1 MAFDF
6 LGFRFEPLARDHVG
20 RLGPIL
26 ERHPQPLSG
35 FTFATLAAW
44 DSVFHYGWAQPTP
57 ELLLISYQGD
67 GEPPPNLLQPVGP
80 IGRALSEALVE
91 RIAEL
96 DYRLRVVG
104 VSPDFVAE
112 EPEFAKAFAVTDNR
126 AAANYVY
133 RAQDLAT
140 LAGKRF
146 SKKRNLIAQAHRLYQ
161 WTVEP
166 LRPEHLSDCR
176 ALLEEICRTEQLDV
190 RGTLEQELRTLDFT
204 LRHFA
209 SLGQRGTLL
218 RVEGKPVAFSV
229 YETLN
234 PTTAVVHYER
244 ALRDYKGLYQVV
256 NQETAKVILE
266 EGFELINREEDLDD
280 PGLRQA
286 KLSYY
291 PVEIHPSL
299 TLCFR
304 EALSHKPL
312 LAPGEPSRP
321 CPP

>member
-1 MAFDF
+1 MGFDF
-6 LGFRFEPLARDHVG
+6 LGFRFEPLALEHAG

-44 DSVFHYGWAQPTP
+44 NSVFHYGWAQPTP

-67 GEPPPNLLQPVGP
+67 EDPPPNLLQPVGP
-80 IGRALSEALVE
+80 IGRARAEALVE

-96 DYRLRVVG
+96 DHRLRVVG
-104 VSPDFVAE
+104 VSPDFVVE
-112 EPEFAKAFAVTDNR
+112 EPEFSKAFAVTENR

-146 SKKRNLIAQAHRLYQ
+146 SKKRNLIAQASRLYQ

-166 LRPEHLSDCR
+166 LRQEHLPDCR
-176 ALLEEICRTEQLDV
+176 ALLEEIRRTEGLEI
-190 RGTLEQELRTLDFT
+190 RGTLAQELTTLDYT
-204 LRHFA
+204 LQHFA
-209 SLGQRGTLL
+209 RLGQRGTLL

-256 NQETAKVILE
+256 NQETAKVILA

-280 PGLRQA
+280 AGLRQA
-286 KLSYY
+286 KLSYH
-291 PVEIHPSL
+291 PVEVHLSL
-299 TLCFR
+299 SMCFR
-304 EALSHKPL
+304 EELSHKPL
-312 LAPGEPSRP
+312 LGPGESSRP

>member
-1 MAFDF
+1 MGFDF
-6 LGFRFEPLARDHVG
+6 LGVHFESLALEHAG
-20 RLGPIL
+20 RLVPIL

-44 DSVFHYGWAQPTP
+44 NSVFHYGWAQPTP

-67 GEPPPNLLQPVGP
+67 SEPNRNLLQPVGP
-80 IGRALSEALVE
+80 IGRALAGTLIE
-91 RIAEL
+91 RIADLE
-96 DYRLRVVG
+96 YRLRVVG
-104 VSPDFVAE
+104 VSPDFIEE
-112 EPEFAKAFAVTDNR
+112 EPEFAKAFVVTENR

-146 SKKRNLIAQAHRLYQ
+146 SKKRNLIAQARRLYQ

-166 LRPEHLSDCR
+166 LRQEHLADCR
-176 ALLEEICRTEQLDV
+176 AIIEEIRRTEQLEV
-190 RGTLEQELRTLDFT
+190 CGTLEQELLTLDYT
-204 LRHFA
+204 LQHFA
-209 SLGQRGTLL
+209 QLRQRGTLL
-218 RVEGKPVAFSV
+218 RVEGKPVAFSI

-244 ALRDYKGLYQVV
+244 ALRDYKGLYQIV
-256 NQETAKVILE
+256 NQETAKVIFE

-286 KLSYY
+286 KLSYH

-304 EALSHKPL
+304 EELSHKPL
-312 LAPGEPSRP
+312 LRPGEPSRP